1 MDSIFCFDL
10 DGTISKMEI
19 LPIIA
24 KEIDIFEEIE
34 ALTEATIKGI
44 IPFNRSFQL
53 RVKLL
58 SEIPIKRVQD
68 LVMDIPLH
76 NEIVN
81 FIKKNSSNSYVIT
94 GNLDVWVEEL
104 IMKKIGCQY
113 FSSKAIMS
121 NDKIIGISNI
131 LNKGMVIKEL
141 KQLHRNYRIVSIGDG
156 MGDVPMHLEAD
167 IGIALGAVHSPIET
181 LINVSNYITYE
192 EKTLCRLL
200 NTLL

>member
-24 KEIDIFEEIE
+24 REIDIFEEIE

-76 NEIVN
+76 NEIIN
-81 FIKKNSSNSYVIT
+81 FIKKNSANSYVIT

-104 IMKKIGCQY
+104 IMKRIGCQY
-113 FSSKAIMS
+113 FSSKAEID
-121 NDKIIGISNI
+121 NNKIIRISSI
-131 LNKGMVIKEL
+131 LDKGVVIKEL
-141 KQLHRNYRIVSIGDG
+141 KQLHKNHRIVSIGDG

-167 IGIALGAVHSPIET
+167 IGIAFGAVHSPIET
-181 LINVSNYITYE
+181 LINVSDYITYE

>member
-34 ALTEATIKGI
+34 ALTDATIKGI

>member
-76 NEIVN
+76 DEIVN
-81 FIKKNSSNSYVIT
+81 FIKNNSANSYVIT
-94 GNLDVWVEEL
+94 GNLDVWIEEL
-104 IMKKIGCQY
+104 IMKKLGRQY
-113 FSSKAIMS
+113 FSSKAEIGS
-121 NDKIIGISNI
+121 NRIIRISSI
-131 LNKGMVIKEL
+131 LNKGVVIKEL
-141 KQLHRNYRIVSIGDG
+141 KQLHKNHQIISIGDG

-167 IGIALGAVHSPIET
+167 IGIAFGAVHPPIET
-181 LINVSNYITYE
+181 LINVSNYIIYE

>member
-24 KEIDIFEEIE
+24 REIDIFEEIE

-76 NEIVN
+76 NEIIN
-81 FIKKNSSNSYVIT
+81 FIKKNSANSYVIT

-104 IMKKIGCQY
+104 IMKRIGCQY
-113 FSSKAIMS
+113 FSSKAEID
-121 NDKIIGISNI
+121 NNKIIRISSI
-131 LNKGMVIKEL
+131 LDKGVVIKEL
-141 KQLHRNYRIVSIGDG
+141 KQLHKNHRIVSIGDG

-167 IGIALGAVHSPIET
+167 IKIAFGAVHSPIET
-181 LINVSNYITYE
+181 LINVSDYITYE

>member
-10 DGTISKMEI
+10 DGTISKTEI
-19 LPIIA
+19 LPMIA
-24 KEIDIFEEIE
+24 KEVDIFEEIE
-34 ALTEATIKGI
+34 ALTDATIKGI

-58 SEIPIKRVQD
+58 SEIPIKRIQD

-81 FIKKNSSNSYVIT
+81 FIKRNSANSYVIT
-94 GNLDVWVEEL
+94 GNLDVWIEEL
-104 IMKKIGCQY
+104 ILKKIGCNY
-113 FSSKAIMS
+113 FSSRAESS
-121 NDKIIGISNI
+121 NNQTKGISSI
-131 LNKGMVIKEL
+131 LNKGTAIKEL
-141 KQLHRNYRIVSIGDG
+141 KQLHKNHRIVSIGDG

-167 IGIALGAVHSPIET
+167 IRIAFGAVHPPIET
-181 LINVSNYITYE
+181 LINVSDYIIYE
-192 EKTLCRLL
+192 EKALCRLL

>member
-94 GNLDVWVEEL
+94 GNLDVWIEEL

-141 KQLHRNYRIVSIGDG
+141 KKLHRNYRIVSIGDG

>member
-113 FSSKAIMS
+113 FSSKAEIGS
-121 NDKIIGISNI
+121 NRIIRISSI
-131 LNKGMVIKEL
+131 LNKGVVIKEL
-141 KQLHRNYRIVSIGDG
+141 KQLHKNHQIVSIGDG

-167 IGIALGAVHSPIET
+167 IGIAFGAVHSPIET
-181 LINVSNYITYE
+181 LINVSDYITYE